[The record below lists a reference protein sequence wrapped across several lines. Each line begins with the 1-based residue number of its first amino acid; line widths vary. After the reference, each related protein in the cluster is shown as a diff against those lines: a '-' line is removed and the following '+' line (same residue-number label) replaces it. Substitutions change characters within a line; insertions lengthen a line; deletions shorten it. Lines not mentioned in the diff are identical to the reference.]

1 MGRFRYRRYHTYH
14 GKVLPRGPNPD
25 NDPFSM
31 LSNEIIRE
39 IALAV
44 PYEDLRSLRAASRPF
59 YNDTQSNH
67 FWKWRIAIYMP
78 WLWDLKPFLQTWTT
92 PIDYRKLYH
101 WLEVV
106 MMPKFGVEE
115 PFLAIANRRR
125 IWQCCLQISN
135 YAKYLSELKYAAEPD
150 TEMVAQ
156 AQRPNLFKVAPTQA
170 SRQDDIG
177 RTFWLHSGGE
187 LQTSRFGAFIFE
199 TFWND
204 DGLLTGIGVTLR
216 DSQRVFG
223 TRSSNVQTTPLMPG
237 DWITEMKL
245 FFGHDGWAEDNPNAG
260 IKKIDVSF
268 VTSSH

>member
-1 MGRFRYRRYHTYH
+1 MGRFRYRHYH
-14 GKVLPRGPNPD
+14 GKALPRGHSPD

-31 LSNEIIRE
+31 LSNELIRE
-39 IALAV
+39 IALVV
-44 PYEDLRSLRAASRPF
+44 PYEDLLSLRAVSRPF

-67 FWKWRIAIYMP
+67 FWKWRIAIDMP
-78 WLWDLKPFLQTWTT
+78 WLWDLETCLKTWTT
-92 PIDYRKLYH
+92 PIDYRKLYG

-106 MMPKFGVEE
+106 TMPKFGVEA

-135 YAKYLSELKYAAEPD
+135 YAKYLSELQYASEPD

-156 AQRPNLFKVAPTQA
+156 TQRPILFKVAPTQA
-170 SRQDDIG
+170 SRQDDIS

-204 DGLLTGIGVTLR
+204 DGLLIGIGVTLR

-223 TRSSNVQTTPLMPG
+223 TRSGNVETTQLMPG

-245 FFGHDGWAEDNPNAG
+245 SFGKDGLAEGNPNAG
-260 IKKIDVSF
+260 IKGIDVSF
-268 VTSSH
+268 VIF